1 MRNVFVHAVVA
12 LAGLAATGVALAIP
26 HAAFAPRIDGDLSD
40 WRSPMLERVIA
51 ETQAPGPERNRLRV
65 RLAWTAEALLIAGEI
80 DDDDLIPAPPGI
92 TPEQFHHYDSV
103 QVYLDPF
110 ADSTRRMNSDDLDLL
125 LLPDGRS
132 GVLRGDELVATLAAA
147 RVPQR
152 QSAPL
157 LHEYAAQVTATG
169 WRFELALPWAGIG
182 RDAAQRDALRMDVAM
197 NDWVVAH
204 PPAPPSTI
212 DLNTAAEAASDQPA
226 SEVGT
231 QLWPLDWQGGRDF
244 GYPERWLSLT
254 PIGGPPP
261 LERAM
266 HALGPRRLA
275 VLGVILL
282 GMVGFAAHALGARRA
297 TRHLRQLLAT
307 WPIPAVNVDA
317 GRPEHEASTAPSA
330 PSAPVAGR
338 DRVFAEQVRAHVRA
352 NLRADLSPPALAEA
366 MHVSLRSLQRRLRDG
381 MDTSPQELVLA
392 ARLSAAH
399 ALLVGGGLR
408 VSEVADRVGFED
420 LSHFSRRFRAAYG
433 VPPSRVDSHR
443 VGPDRVGPKQADAA

>member
-1 MRNVFVHAVVA
+1 MRPNFPNAFVA
-12 LAGLAATGVALAIP
+12 LLVLSATSAASAIP
-26 HAAFAPRIDGDLSD
+26 FAAFSPRIDGDLSE
-40 WRSPMLERVIA
+40 WRPPTLERAIA
-51 ETQAPGPERNRLRV
+51 ETQAPAPVRNRLRV
-65 RLAWTAEALLIAGEI
+65 RLAWTREALLVAGEI
-80 DDDDLIPAPPGI
+80 DDGDLIPAPPAI

-110 ADSTRRMNSDDLDLL
+110 ADSSKRMNGDDLDLL

-132 GVLRGDELVATLAAA
+132 GVLRGDELVATLASA

-152 QSAPL
+152 ESAPL
-157 LHEYAAQVTATG
+157 RHEYAAQLTVTG

-182 RDAAQRDALRMDVAM
+182 RDAGKRDALRIDVAM

-212 DLNTAAEAASDQPA
+212 DLEPGADDAADQPA

-244 GYPERWLSLT
+244 GYPERWLRVT
-254 PIGGPPP
+254 PNGGPPP

-266 HALGPRRLA
+266 QALGPRRAA
-275 VLGVILL
+275 VLGVILIV
-282 GMVGFAAHALGARRA
+282 MVGFAAHALGERRA
-297 TRHLRQLLAT
+297 ARHLRQLLAT
-307 WPIPAVNVDA
+307 WPAPAANMDEGSNDRGAEVMA
-317 GRPEHEASTAPSA
+317 PAASL
-330 PSAPVAGR
+330 PVAGR

-381 MDTSPQELVLA
+381 MDASPQELVLA

-399 ALLVGGGLR
+399 ALLSGGGLR

-433 VPPSRVDSHR
+433 VPPSRV
-443 VGPDRVGPKQADAA
+443 GADRDGADRTDAA